1 MVDNLILDVKH
12 LNKTF
17 HTKKQIKRAVID
29 VSFEVNKGEIFGIIG
44 ESGSGKSTIGNIL
57 AKLVKPTSGNVEF
70 YGNKMQMIFQDAKT
84 SFSPKMSIGEGILEG
99 IRYENKF
106 KRSDMHMLL
115 EEVLNKVYLPKSCL
129 YKKVYELSGGQCQR
143 AAIARA
149 IIGKPDFIICDEI
162 TSALDVIVQDEII
175 DLFLEL
181 RNEMELSCIFI
192 SHDIALVKDV
202 CKDAMV
208 MKDGNIVEMGCI
220 KNILLTPQKEYTKE
234 LINSILSI

>member
-84 SFSPKMSIGEGILEG
+84 SFSPKMSIGEA
-99 IRYENKF
+99 Y
-106 KRSDMHMLL
+106 
-115 EEVLNKVYLPKSCL
+115 
-129 YKKVYELSGGQCQR
+129 
-143 AAIARA
+143 
-149 IIGKPDFIICDEI
+149 
-162 TSALDVIVQDEII
+162 
-175 DLFLEL
+175 
-181 RNEMELSCIFI
+181 
-192 SHDIALVKDV
+192 
-202 CKDAMV
+202 
-208 MKDGNIVEMGCI
+208 
-220 KNILLTPQKEYTKE
+220 
-234 LINSILSI
+234 